1 MAYNN
6 FPNGINNNRRMV
18 NQMSPDNYEYE
29 VQKLMEQER
38 RLNAIQVDFIE
49 KNLFK
54 NLLNF

>member
-1 MAYNN
+1 
-6 FPNGINNNRRMV
+6 MV

-38 RLNAIQVDFIE
+38 RSNAIQVEIFIE

-54 NLLNF
+54 NILNF